1 MAAVVG
7 EPVVRQVVMDMV
19 GVEQRDEDIHIEER
33 RSGHESIDQAISRL
47 LTVPQLVDQLHRWS
61 ASIGWPARED
71 RYTVSG
77 SSRARRLKRRA
88 GELRDDAARR
98 QAPDRRQFLD
108 SLEDIVIDIER
119 GTHYGSISHHTSD
132 VNWSSCCRAND
143 AAGRPIGLPASAGEA
158 PPQTVPTRLAPPR

>member
-1 MAAVVG
+1 MN
-7 EPVVRQVVMDMV
+7 Q
-19 GVEQRDEDIHIEER
+19 
-33 RSGHESIDQAISRL
+33 SIKQTSQL

-71 RYTVSG
+71 RYAVSG

-88 GELRDDAARR
+88 GELRDDTARR

-119 GTHYGSISHHTSD
+119 GTHYVSISHHTSD

-158 PPQTVPTRLAPPR
+158 PPQTDLTLRLASAKQAFLTAPLCGTGARLLEQRLSW